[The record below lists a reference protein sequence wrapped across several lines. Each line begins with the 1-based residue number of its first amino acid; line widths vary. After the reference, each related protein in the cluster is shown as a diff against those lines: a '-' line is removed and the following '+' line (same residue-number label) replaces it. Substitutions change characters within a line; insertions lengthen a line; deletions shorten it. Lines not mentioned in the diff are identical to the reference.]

1 MILCVWDAPFHA
13 SGPLCAHEFRWLTGA
28 APGLLSLLRRQILG
42 PQLSESLDQIQG
54 QGLPNMVLLDANR
67 PTAQR
72 EVAAV
77 QEIPGAEPQVFRQ
90 SLWARVFP
98 ILGAAVADSRGVP
111 VGAEKKEERERE
123 GERERDRWSFGR
135 TAPPT
140 RPKSCKTSR
149 GDPKQEKGC
158 HGRTSAEKQLFVK
171 PCPGLKSKEVVKTNA
186 TAKDNRRQP
195 KIPQKGEP
203 TTRHTRRQAE
213 KTLKNPSQVNLLGD
227 KQGENRTQ
235 RLQVF
240 LIN

>member
-123 GERERDRWSFGR
+123 GEREREIDGVL
-135 TAPPT
+135 
-140 RPKSCKTSR
+140 
-149 GDPKQEKGC
+149 
-158 HGRTSAEKQLFVK
+158 AELHHPRAQKAAKLPEETPNRK
-171 PCPGLKSKEVVKTNA
+171 KDA
-186 TAKDNRRQP
+186 TEEH
-195 KIPQKGEP
+195 PQ
-203 TTRHTRRQAE
+203 RNSS
-213 KTLKNPSQVNLLGD
+213 L
-227 KQGENRTQ
+227 
-235 RLQVF
+235 
-240 LIN
+240 